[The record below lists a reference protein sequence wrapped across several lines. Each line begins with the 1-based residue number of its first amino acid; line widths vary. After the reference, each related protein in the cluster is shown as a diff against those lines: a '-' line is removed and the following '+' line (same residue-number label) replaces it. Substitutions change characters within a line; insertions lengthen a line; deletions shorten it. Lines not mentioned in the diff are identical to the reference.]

1 MCLSCGDGVRLIPL
15 LWMLT
20 MPMYGSFLGPEPVL
34 RLSIMLMIHA
44 GVGAAL
50 PLGLAFVAPYLQVGA
65 LALILSLPVNLL
77 PYALVWLYDKLLLV
91 SEPALLL
98 VEAAQ
103 VVRLAMAGSELAL
116 GGIEERPVLIKSL
129 ILGVTAVSYVISAAI
144 AVVLYSQGSS
154 ALNWLML
161 VLLLAAVGLAALTY
175 IVDEG
180 VISNSGLVTMAAFVM
195 LWLMDQELTL
205 AANPRT
211 APAEWAGAPW
221 EDLSYIQV
229 LLSLAGS
236 TMVHVHSALHFIR
249 KLFSPAFLLLVVLR
263 IATVLHVVSA
273 LSRGSEEKEESWSS
287 HEEEEEAGRSLI
299 SAWTSP
305 LAVKLSIILVYT
317 QLVVHSIQ
325 MGSTGSHTA
334 VGGAMEGAHTS
345 VWQGLGLMRVLQIVA
360 LGGMYLYRLC
370 STEDDPV
377 F

>member
-1 MCLSCGDGVRLIPL
+1 MCLSIGDGVRLVPL

-34 RLSIMLMIHA
+34 RLSLMMMIHA

-50 PLGLAFVAPYLQVGA
+50 PLGLSFIAPYLQVGV

-77 PYALVWLYDKLLLV
+77 PYALVWLYEKLLLV

-98 VEAAQ
+98 TEAAE
-103 VVRLAMAGSELAL
+103 VVRLAMKGSELAL
-116 GGIEERPVLIKSL
+116 AGIEERPGLIKTL
-129 ILGVTAVSYVISAAI
+129 ILGVTAVSYVVSAVI

-154 ALNWLML
+154 ALNW
-161 VLLLAAVGLAALTY
+161 VLLLLVVAAVGLAVLTY

-180 VISNSGLVTMAAFVM
+180 VISNAGVVTMAAFVM

-221 EDLSYIQV
+221 ADYSYLEV
-229 LLSLAGS
+229 LLSLASS

-273 LSRGSEEKEESWSS
+273 LSRGSEEQEESWSS
-287 HEEEEEAGRSLI
+287 GEEEEAERSLV

-317 QLVVHSIQ
+317 QLVVHHIQ
-325 MGSTGSHTA
+325 LGSTLPGSHTA
-334 VGGAMEGAHTS
+334 VTTEESHTA
-345 VWQGLGLMRVLQIVA
+345 VWHGLGLMRVLQIVA
-360 LGGMYLYRLC
+360 LGGMYLYRLY
-370 STEDDPV
+370 STDED

>member
-34 RLSIMLMIHA
+34 RLSLMLMLHA
-44 GVGAAL
+44 AVGAAL
-50 PLGLAFVAPYLQVGA
+50 PIGLSFIAPYVQVGA
-65 LALILSLPVNLL
+65 LVLVLSLPVNLM

-98 VEAAQ
+98 VEAAE
-103 VVRLAMAGSELAL
+103 VVRMTLKCSELAL
-116 GGIEERPVLIKSL
+116 QHIEERPVFIKTL
-129 ILGVTAVSYVISAAI
+129 ILAVSAVSYVISAVLA
-144 AVVLYSQGSS
+144 AVLYSRDSS
-154 ALNWLML
+154 TLNWLLLVML
-161 VLLLAAVGLAALTY
+161 VAAVGLAVLTY

-180 VISNSGLVTMAAFVM
+180 VISNAAVVTMAGFVM
-195 LWLMDQELTL
+195 LWLMDQELAL

-211 APAEWAGAPW
+211 APDEWAGASW
-221 EDLSYIQV
+221 GDYSYLQV

-273 LSRGSEEKEESWSS
+273 LSRGGEEKETDWSS
-287 HEEEEEAGRSLI
+287 LQEEDAEGSPSFI

-334 VGGAMEGAHTS
+334 VTDGSHT
-345 VWQGLGLMRVLQIVA
+345 
-360 LGGMYLYRLC
+360 
-370 STEDDPV
+370 
-377 F
+377 

>member
-34 RLSIMLMIHA
+34 RLSLMLMLHA
-44 GVGAAL
+44 AVGAAL
-50 PLGLAFVAPYLQVGA
+50 PIGLSFIAPYVQVGA
-65 LALILSLPVNLL
+65 LVLVLSLPVNLM

-98 VEAAQ
+98 VEAAE
-103 VVRLAMAGSELAL
+103 VVRMTLRCSELAL
-116 GGIEERPVLIKSL
+116 QHIEERPVFIKTL
-129 ILGVTAVSYVISAAI
+129 ILAVSAVSYVISAVLA
-144 AVVLYSQGSS
+144 AVLYSRDSS
-154 ALNWLML
+154 TLNWLLLVML
-161 VLLLAAVGLAALTY
+161 VAAVGLAVLTY

-180 VISNSGLVTMAAFVM
+180 VISNAAVVTMAGFVM
-195 LWLMDQELTL
+195 LWLMDQELAL

-211 APAEWAGAPW
+211 APDEWAGASW
-221 EDLSYIQV
+221 GDYSYLQV

-236 TMVHVHSALHFIR
+236 TMA
-249 KLFSPAFLLLVVLR
+249 KAFS
-263 IATVLHVVSA
+263 
-273 LSRGSEEKEESWSS
+273 GQKETDWSS
-287 HEEEEEAGRSLI
+287 LQEEDAEGSPSSI

-334 VGGAMEGAHTS
+334 VTDPGSHTAVMDPGS
-345 VWQGLGLMRVLQIVA
+345 HSAVWQGLGLMRVLQIGA
-360 LGGMYLYRLC
+360 LVGIYLQRLY
-370 STEDDPV
+370 SSEDGPD